1 MDRPLI
7 TLLTDF
13 GTRDGYVGA
22 LKGVL
27 LTLCPAAQLVDITHE
42 IGLGDIAEAAFV
54 LESCCGLF
62 PAGTVNLTVVD
73 PGVGSSRRALALQSG
88 GRWYVGP
95 DNGVFEPLLA
105 SGWTVCRELASLEHR
120 RSEVSNTF
128 HGRDIFAPAAAFLAA
143 GGDQS
148 RLGQTVADPV
158 RLAAPVRPDCAEGC
172 LAGRVVHVDR
182 FGNLVTD
189 IPAAEVQR
197 LCPDPSCLVV
207 ELAGQ
212 RLRGLHTHYAQV
224 AEGKL
229 LALTGSHGRLEI
241 GANRDSADRMLGGG
255 LRGATVQLWSEP
267 A

>member
-42 IGLGDIAEAAFV
+42 IGPGDIAEAAFV
-54 LESCCGLF
+54 LESCCNFF

-73 PGVGSSRRALALQSG
+73 PGVGSHRRALALQSG

-95 DNGVFEPLLA
+95 DNGVFEPLLSA
-105 SGWTVCRELASLEHR
+105 GWSECRELTSPEHR
-120 RSEVSNTF
+120 RSEVSATF

-143 GGDQS
+143 GGEQS
-148 RLGQTVADPV
+148 HLGPPVADPQ
-158 RLAAPVRPDCAEGC
+158 RLAAPARPECAQGC
-172 LAGRVVHVDR
+172 LAGQVVHVDR
-182 FGNLVTD
+182 FGNLITD
-189 IPAAEVQR
+189 IPLAEVR
-197 LCPDPSCLVV
+197 AFCPEPSDLVV
-207 ELAGQ
+207 ELAG
-212 RLRGLHTHYAQV
+212 RSLTGLHTHYAQ
-224 AEGKL
+224 AAAGEL

-241 GANRDSADRMLGGG
+241 GANRASAANLLGGL
-255 LRGATVQLWSEP
+255 LRGAAVQLRNEP
-267 A
+267 S